1 MNEIIFATT
10 NEHKL
15 KEAMVVLEPRGFKV
29 LSGKADV
36 IEIQS
41 EDPVEV
47 CEDKARKAY
56 EQIKKPLIVDDAGLF
71 VSRLKGFPGTM
82 TSQVAD
88 TIGIDGFMK
97 LCDDNEPAQFSSV
110 VCYYDGNRMLT
121 SVGRVDGF
129 LKKDLVASAGR
140 FSDIFYVESEGM
152 ILSDMSMQGME
163 THRERALGGLLDQLQ

>member
-1 MNEIIFATT
+1 MNEIIFAST

-15 KEAMVVLEPRGFKV
+15 KEVAVILEPKGFKV
-29 LSGKADV
+29 LPGKANV

-47 CEDKARKAY
+47 CEDKARKAF
-56 EQIKKPLIVDDAGLF
+56 EQIGGPLLVDDAGLF
-71 VSRLKGFPGTM
+71 VPRLKGFPGTM

-110 VCYYDGNRMLT
+110 VCYYDGDRMIT
-121 SVGRVDGF
+121 SVGKVDGF
-129 LKKDLVASAGR
+129 LKKDLVKCAGR
-140 FSDIFYVESEGM
+140 FSDIFYVENENM
-152 ILSDMSMQGME
+152 ILSDMSMQGMP
-163 THRERALGGLLDQLQ
+163 THRQRALIGLLDKL

>member
-15 KEAMVVLEPRGFKV
+15 KEAAVILEPRGFRV

-41 EDPVEV
+41 EDPIEV

-56 EQIKKPLIVDDAGLF
+56 AQIGRPLIVDDAGLF
-71 VSRLKGFPGTM
+71 VPRLKGFPGTM

-88 TIGIDGFMK
+88 TIGIDGFIK

-110 VCYYDGNRMLT
+110 VCYYDGNRILT
-121 SVGRVDGF
+121 SVGKVDGF
-129 LKKDLVASAGR
+129 LKKDLVGNAGR
-140 FSDIFYVESEGM
+140 FSDIFYVESENM
-152 ILSDMSMQGME
+152 ILSDMSMQGLP
-163 THRERALGGLLDQLQ
+163 THRQKALTGLLDKI